1 MNLEISLE
9 NLRYNARAIK
19 SRTFGAKIIAV
30 VKANAYGHGAVKIA
44 HTLRRGLRLRRG
56 KQPRSARTCY
66 GGDNRTR
73 FSSRRRNFRLIVPE
87 NVIPTISDEEGIKRA
102 AKKCKF
108 VAIAV
113 NTGMN
118 RYGCDPKTLK
128 TLVSAATENGLNVR
142 HVFTHIADE
151 SDKESSNR
159 QLSAFIGATASL
171 KIESSVA
178 ATCAL
183 NLGRPFCSDCVR
195 AGIGLYGYGADNL
208 KPIAS
213 AFAPIVAVRKIKK
226 GERVG
231 YGDFFA
237 DKDIKIAVVAAGY
250 ADGLM
255 RRRRDLFATVCGIK
269 CRAVGQI
276 AWTRLFRR
284 KRRRLP
290 RRRFRL
296 FYRKRREYARSLYD
310 LRHDPVRDSD
320 VVRPA
325 FGQNLRVKLAKFQN

>member
-44 HTLRRGLRLRRG
+44 HTLRSEVYAFAVANCRE
-56 KQPRSARTCY
+56 ARELAMAGITEPVFVL
-66 GGDNRTR
+66 GGVISD
-73 FSSRRRNFRLIVPE
+73 SSYPE
-87 NVIPTISDEEGIKRA
+87 NVIPTVSDEEGIKRA

-183 NLGRPFCSDCVR
+183 NLGRSFCSDCVR

-276 AWTRLFRR
+276 CMDASF
-284 KRRRLP
+284 
-290 RRRFRL
+290 F
-296 FYRKRREYARSLYD
+296 D
-310 LRHDPVRDSD
+310 VSD
-320 VVRPA
+320 VDCREGDFAYFIGNGASMRALCTTYDTIPYEILTSFDRRSDKIYV
-325 FGQNLRVKLAKFQN
+325 